1 MNPLL
6 YWHLILVNLVWLV
19 AVVLLMVWQRRL
31 RRSLEDAYAELAR
44 LRSQLAE
51 HVSRSAQQD
60 KLLEALM
67 EASFDPILII
77 NNNRQLVA
85 HNPPAA
91 SLCNRAA
98 GVTLIEATRSYELD
112 QLAEDVLVGRSE
124 LFGEFMV
131 NQRLHRAQ
139 AARTL
144 DGAVIVLRD
153 ISELQYLGR
162 MRRDFVANISH
173 ELRTPLTNIHLLFES
188 LQSNLGPA
196 LEHQRLWAQLRDQ
209 LDSLT
214 RLVQELSD
222 LAQIESGQMPM
233 RMMRANVREIVE
245 SALSRLKPQSDRAG
259 LRMVNEVDST
269 LAALCD
275 PDQIRRVLSNL
286 LHNAI
291 KFTPQGEV
299 VVFALA
305 DQAAQTALQAGL
317 SHDPV
322 ALANLKAEDVLVIGV
337 RDTGIGIPSDTLPR
351 VFERFYKADLGR
363 NGRAG
368 SGLGLSIARHIVE
381 AHGGHIWAK
390 SAVGQGSTFYFT
402 LFRERV

>member
-1 MNPLL
+1 MNTLF

-51 HVSRSAQQD
+51 HVSRSARQD

-77 NNNRQLVA
+77 NSNRQVVA

-196 LEHQRLWAQLRDQ
+196 LERQRLWAQLRDQ

-233 RMMRANVREIVE
+233 RMVRANVREIVE

-259 LRMVNEVDST
+259 LRMVNEVDPT